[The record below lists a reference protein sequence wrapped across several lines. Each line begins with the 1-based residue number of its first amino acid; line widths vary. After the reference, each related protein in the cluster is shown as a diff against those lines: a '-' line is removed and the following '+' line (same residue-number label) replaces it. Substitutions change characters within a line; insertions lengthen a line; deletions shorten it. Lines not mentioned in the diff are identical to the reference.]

1 MGGAMDLVAGA
12 RRVVVTMQH
21 TAKDG
26 SSKILERCTL
36 PLTGKGVVDLII
48 TELAVIEV
56 TPEGLVLL
64 ETAPGVTTEQV
75 RAATQAT
82 LRVPDLV
89 GTMGS

>member
-1 MGGAMDLVAGA
+1 
-12 RRVVVTMQH
+12 MQH

-56 TPEGLVLL
+56 TPEGLVLR
-64 ETAPGVTTEQV
+64 ETAPGISVEQV
-75 RAATQAT
+75 RSSTRAT
-82 LRVPDLV
+82 LRAPDLV
-89 GTMGS
+89 GTMGSV